1 PVVVINET
9 LRRQFFAGED
19 PIGRRIAFDRVVG
32 PNTQWSRIVGVVA
45 DIHQESPS
53 KDPRIEVFHPVSQ
66 DATASM
72 AIVVHGQLPPADLAR
87 VVRTAVAEL
96 DPDIPLAQVQTYEE
110 IYAASMRQDRFM
122 LTLLGG
128 FAALALT
135 LAALGVY
142 GVAAQAARRRTQEI
156 GIRVALGARR
166 GDVARLILGQALRL
180 AGAGVVLGVLGGLAA
195 TRLMSSVL
203 FG

>member
-1 PVVVINET
+1 M
-9 LRRQFFAGED
+9 LFR
-19 PIGRRIAFDRVVG
+19 
-32 PNTQWSRIVGVVA
+32 
-45 DIHQESPS
+45 
-53 KDPRIEVFHPVSQ
+53 
-66 DATASM
+66 SM
-72 AIVVHGQLPPADLAR
+72 AVTVHGQRPPADLIR
-87 VVRTAVAEL
+87 IVRTAVADL
-96 DPDIPLAQVQTYEE
+96 DPDIPLAQVQTLEE
-110 IYAASMRQDRFM
+110 AYTASMRQDRFL

-142 GVAAQAARRRTQEI
+142 GVASQAARRRTQEI

-195 TRLMSSVL
+195 TRLMTSVL
-203 FG
+203 FGVMPADPLTFVVVPLLLAGVAVLASWLPARGATRVDPLTALRTD